1 MIQVEVV
8 NLREFADEFA
18 RYPEASKDAA
28 RIAINDGA
36 KFLAR
41 KSSDSIRKTLAFN
54 PRELWSAANPKA
66 GKISTFLASSRSLEA
81 TVRGADSPTLL
92 GRFATN
98 FATRGRVTPRVKVG
112 AGQLKVMRRAFF
124 LRFGNG
130 GQGLAIR
137 LKKGE
142 RLLNHRGPTYPLKG
156 DPNALVLYAPSVD
169 QALAT
174 AAPDLLDATA
184 ERVRT
189 EFLRQLDRL
198 TNNARS

>member
-1 MIQVEVV
+1 MIQIEVV
-8 NLREFADEFA
+8 NLGKHVDEFA
-18 RYPEASKDAA
+18 KAPAAATEAA

-36 KFLAR
+36 RYLAR
-41 KSSDSIRKTLAFN
+41 ESSASIRKTLAFN

-66 GKISTFLASSRSLEA
+66 GKVSTLLASSKSLEA
-81 TVRGADSPTLL
+81 VVRGADDPTLL

-98 FATRGRVTPRVKVG
+98 PGARRTPPKVKVSP
-112 AGQLKVMRRAFF
+112 GQLKEMRRAFF
-124 LRFGNG
+124 LKFRNG
-130 GQGLAIR
+130 AVGLAIR

-142 RLLNHRGPTYPLKG
+142 RLLNHRGPTYPLRG

-174 AAPDLLDATA
+174 AAPDILDATA
-184 ERVRT
+184 ERVRD
-189 EFLRQLDRL
+189 EFLRQFDRL